1 MFWKISQNWSEN
13 THAQA
18 FIENIL
24 RRRCFPVNFG
34 KDLRIPLFIERLWW
48 LLLDVTGRG
57 FCNEKIW
64 LLHILLIRILQSSDR
79 EHLCQILKA
88 ILKLISCVLTSSHYT
103 KPVIKSL
110 EKNSLLETYKP
121 ILQLLFKYFHPQTRH
136 TSNWLLSLCTRNN
149 YLFI

>member
-24 RRRCFPVNFG
+24 RRRCFPVNFE

-110 EKNSLLETYKP
+110 EKKQPSRNLQTYFAIAFQIFSPTNSTHL
-121 ILQLLFKYFHPQTRH
+121 
-136 TSNWLLSLCTRNN
+136 
-149 YLFI
+149 